1 MGVNLLPDMV
11 QLVKKAAVEAVEAA
25 KPVQFLFGQV
35 ISASPLKIQVDQKSI
50 YTEKMLVLTRNVTEH
65 EIDISISAQ
74 SVVISHGHPVT
85 DTYTGGGTAQEIN
98 HNHPIKGRKKIKVHN
113 GLVVGDW
120 VVMARIQ
127 KGKKYV
133 VLDRIKPNP
142 ALKGEWL

>member
-1 MGVNLLPDMV
+1 MPDMV

-35 ISASPLKIQVDQKSI
+35 ISASPLKIQVDQKSV

-65 EIDISISAQ
+65 EIDISISAK

>member
-1 MGVNLLPDMV
+1 MPDMV

-113 GLVVGDW
+113 GLVVGGW

>member
-1 MGVNLLPDMV
+1 MPDMV

-98 HNHPIKGRKKIKVHN
+98 HNHPIKGRKKIKIHN

-133 VLDRIKPNP
+133 VLGRIKPNP

>member
-1 MGVNLLPDMV
+1 MV

-85 DTYTGGGTAQEIN
+85 DTYTGGGTAQKIN
-98 HNHPIKGRKKIKVHN
+98 HNHPIKGRKKIKIHN

>member
-1 MGVNLLPDMV
+1 MPDMV

-74 SVVISHGHPVT
+74 SVVIGHGHPVT

-98 HNHPIKGRKKIKVHN
+98 HNHPIKGRKKIKIHN

>member
-1 MGVNLLPDMV
+1 MV
-11 QLVKKAAVEAVEAA
+11 QLVKKAALEAVEAA

-50 YTEKMLVLTRNVTEH
+50 YTEKMLVLTRNVTDFEV
-65 EIDISISAQ
+65 DVSISIQ
-74 SVVISHGHPVT
+74 SGVISHGHPVT
-85 DTYTGGGTAQEIN
+85 DTYTGGGTAQEIS
-98 HNHPIKGRKKIKVHN
+98 HSHPVEGQSKTKVHN
-113 GLVVGDW
+113 GLVIGDW

-142 ALKGEWL
+142 ALKGEGL

>member
-1 MGVNLLPDMV
+1 MPDMV
-11 QLVKKAAVEAVEAA
+11 QLVKKAAVEAVEAS

>member
-1 MGVNLLPDMV
+1 MPDMV

-25 KPVQFLFGQV
+25 KPVQFVFGQV

>member
-1 MGVNLLPDMV
+1 MPDMV

-50 YTEKMLVLTRNVTEH
+50 YTEKMLVLTRSVTDF

-74 SVVISHGHPVT
+74 SVVISHGHPIT
-85 DTYTGGGTAQEIN
+85 DTYTGGGTAHEIN
-98 HNHPIKGRKKIKVHN
+98 HNHPVKGRKKIKVHN
-113 GLVVGDW
+113 ALAVDDW

-133 VLDRIKPNP
+133 VWDRIKPHP
-142 ALKGEWL
+142 ELKGEWL

>member
-1 MGVNLLPDMV
+1 MPDIV

-50 YTEKMLVLTRNVTEH
+50 YTERMLVLTRNVTEH

-85 DTYTGGGTAQEIN
+85 DTYTGGGTAQEIS
-98 HNHPIKGRKKIKVHN
+98 HNHPIKGRKKIKIHN

>member
-1 MGVNLLPDMV
+1 MPDMV
-11 QLVKKAAVEAVEAA
+11 QLVKKAAVDAVEAA
-25 KPVQFLFGQV
+25 KPVQFVFGQV

>member
-1 MGVNLLPDMV
+1 MV

-98 HNHPIKGRKKIKVHN
+98 HNHPIKGRKKIKIHN

>member
-1 MGVNLLPDMV
+1 MPDMV

-98 HNHPIKGRKKIKVHN
+98 HNHPIKGRKKIKIHN

-120 VVMARIQ
+120 VVMARSQ

>member
-1 MGVNLLPDMV
+1 MV

-98 HNHPIKGRKKIKVHN
+98 HNHPIKGRKKIKIHN

-120 VVMARIQ
+120 VAMARIQ